1 LIRPVRPEDGEE
13 LAALYSANRDFLAPF
28 EPIRPPEFFTGD
40 GQRERL
46 ERQLADETHPFAIL
60 DGDYIAGTINLFHIV
75 RESLQSGTIG
85 YWVDGPRNGRGI
97 ATGAVGEIVAYA
109 FEDLDLHRVEASTLV
124 DNIASQRVLEKN
136 DFERIGLAR
145 GFLRTPATGATSIS
159 FSVWRTSADSRGAAR
174 PLRSRASTARGA

>member
-1 LIRPVRPEDGEE
+1 MRLVIELPFEPLALAVAGEE
-13 LAALYSANRDFLAPF
+13 LR
-28 EPIRPPEFFTGD
+28 RPD
-40 GQRERL
+40 GL

-75 RESLQSGTIG
+75 RESFQSGTIG

-124 DNIASQRVLEKN
+124 DNIASQRVLERN
-136 DFERIGLAR
+136 GFDRIGLAR
-145 GFLRTPATGATSIS
+145 GFLRIAGD
-159 FSVWRTSADSRGAAR
+159 WRDFYLFQRLAH
-174 PLRSRASTARGA
+174 